1 MIENSKGHFIPDE
14 ELAAFIYE
22 GMHSGMFCFGEKE
35 TFLETEGKEEMGASE
50 GELKGGFQV
59 GLGVF
64 ALIPPLL
71 QL

>member
-22 GMHSGMFCFGEKE
+22 GMHSGMFCFSEE
-35 TFLETEGKEEMGASE
+35 TSLETEGKEEMGGSE

-64 ALIPPLL
+64 AFFPPLL